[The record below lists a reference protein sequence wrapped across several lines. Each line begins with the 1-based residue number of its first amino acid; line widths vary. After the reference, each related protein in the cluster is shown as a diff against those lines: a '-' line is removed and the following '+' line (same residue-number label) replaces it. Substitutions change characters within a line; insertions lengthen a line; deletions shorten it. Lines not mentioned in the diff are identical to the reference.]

1 MTTASP
7 DVLVIG
13 GGPAGSTAAAMAAR
27 AGLRV
32 LLLEA
37 GSHPR
42 PHVGESLLPGIIP
55 ILHDIDAL
63 TAVQAAGFGRK
74 TGATHRNWGRTP
86 QWDLWFSDSDAY
98 DEAWLVERDRFDA
111 ILFDAARRSGAEIH
125 EHAAVQ
131 ALHWDGDRLA
141 AVTWQARG
149 GSPETLEPALVID
162 ASGQRAL
169 VAEARDL
176 RTPIEGL
183 RHEALWAHWEAAG
196 RLPPPREHQ
205 AFFVA
210 EPRAWLWL
218 FPLGRDRT
226 SVGVVRLDRE
236 QLTGT
241 TRDYDDAIAASEI
254 LRTTL
259 GPHAR
264 RVTPVRRERDW
275 SYRVDPVAGSG
286 WLAVGDAAGFIDPVL
301 STGVHLAMHSA
312 WHAGR
317 TAAALLQD
325 GDAEAPA
332 RYAAHHR
339 ELFDDLL
346 RMVRFYYQQNVHAE
360 DYFWESKR
368 ILMRHE
374 LSLRPDKAF
383 VVLTSGLVQNLA
395 LRARDEARHAAATAL
410 GDDPRAPSLASPES
424 DGDAGADPDALGF
437 LCIHLRHQPASEPS
451 SSLYVPASLYIL
463 VEPRDPAARALFRTC
478 NWHVNA
484 IAPRHGNDPVSVPAL
499 GPALRWLGGM
509 IDRLDTNP
517 GEPLAAFWRRV
528 RDELVPQLVGE
539 HRTLPGE
546 LALVRIF
553 GE

>member
-1 MTTASP
+1 MTTP

-37 GSHPR
+37 GAHPR

-55 ILHDIDAL
+55 ILQDVDAL
-63 TAVQAAGFGRK
+63 AAVEAAGFGRK

-111 ILFDAARRSGAEIH
+111 ILFDAARRSGAEVH
-125 EHAAVQ
+125 EHAAVHR
-131 ALHWDGDRLA
+131 LHWEGDRLA
-141 AVTWQARG
+141 AVTWAPRG
-149 GSPETLEPALVID
+149 RAPRTLEPALVVD

-169 VAEARDL
+169 VAEARGL
-176 RTPIEGL
+176 RSPIEGL
-183 RHEALWAHWEAAG
+183 RHEALWAHWEGAG

-210 EPRAWLWL
+210 EPRCWLWL
-218 FPLGRDRT
+218 FPLSDRRT

-236 QLTGT
+236 ELTGT
-241 TRDYDDAIAASEI
+241 TRDYDEAIARSEP
-254 LRTTL
+254 LRAVL
-259 GPHAR
+259 GPAAR

-275 SYRVDPVAGSG
+275 SYRVDPVAGPG

-317 TAAALLQD
+317 TAAALLRA

-368 ILMRHE
+368 ILMRRE

-395 LRARDEARHAAATAL
+395 LRAHDEARLAATTSRSVDAH
-410 GDDPRAPSLASPES
+410 APSLATPDEPPR
-424 DGDAGADPDALGF
+424 ADPDVLGF
-437 LCIHLRHQPASEPS
+437 LCIHLRHQPAGEPA
-451 SSLYVPASLYIL
+451 SSLYVV
-463 VEPRDPAARALFRTC
+463 VEPRDPAARALFRTR
-478 NWHVNA
+478 NFHVNA

-499 GPALRWLGGM
+499 GPALRWLGDRL
-509 IDRLDTNP
+509 DRLDTEP

-539 HRTLPGE
+539 PRALPGD
-546 LALVRIF
+546 LSLVRIF

>member
-1 MTTASP
+1 MTEPSP
-7 DVLVIG
+7 EVLVIG
-13 GGPAGSTAAAMAAR
+13 GGPAGSTAAAIAAR

-55 ILHDIDAL
+55 ILQDIDAL
-63 TAVQAAGFGRK
+63 AAVQAAGFGRK

-86 QWDLWFSDSDAY
+86 QWDLWFADSDAY

-111 ILFDAARRSGAEIH
+111 ILFDAARRAGAEVH
-125 EHAAVQ
+125 EHAVVRE
-131 ALHWDGDRLA
+131 LHWDGDRLA
-141 AVTWQARG
+141 AVTWAPRG
-149 GSPETLEPALVID
+149 EAPRTLEPALVID
-162 ASGQRAL
+162 ASGQRSL
-169 VAEARDL
+169 VAEARGL

-183 RHEALWAHWEAAG
+183 RHEALWAHWEDAG
-196 RLPPPREHQ
+196 RLPAPRAHQ

-210 EPRAWLWL
+210 EPRCWLWL
-218 FPLGRDRT
+218 FPLSDRRT

-236 QLTGT
+236 ELTGT
-241 TRDYDDAIAASEI
+241 TRDYDEAIAKSEI
-254 LRTTL
+254 MRTVL
-259 GPHAR
+259 GAAAR

-275 SYRVDPVAGSG
+275 SYRVDPVAGPG
-286 WLAVGDAAGFIDPVL
+286 WLLVGDAAGFIDPVL

-317 TAAALLQD
+317 TAAALLRE
-325 GDAEAPA
+325 GDVAAA
-332 RYAAHHR
+332 AGYAAHHR

-368 ILMRHE
+368 ILMRRE

-395 LRARDEARHAAATAL
+395 LRARDEAHAASRAARVDATAT
-410 GDDPRAPSLASPES
+410 APSLASPIAAT
-424 DGDAGADPDALGF
+424 DDAGADPDELGF
-437 LCIHLRHQPASEPS
+437 LCIHLRHAPAGEPP
-451 SSLYVPASLYIL
+451 SSLYVL
-463 VEPRDPAARALFRTC
+463 VEPRDPAARALFRTR

-499 GPALRWLGGM
+499 GPALRSIGTLV
-509 IDRLDTNP
+509 DRLDTIP
-517 GEPLAAFWRRV
+517 DEPLAGFWRRV
-528 RDELVPQLVGE
+528 RGELVPRLAGL
-539 HRTLPGE
+539 LPGE

>member
-1 MTTASP
+1 MAEPSEP
-7 DVLVIG
+7 HPQVLVIG
-13 GGPAGSTAAAMAAR
+13 GGPAGSTAAAVAAR

-32 LLLEA
+32 LLLEG

-55 ILHDIDAL
+55 ILQDIDAL
-63 TAVQAAGFGRK
+63 AAVQAAGFGRK

-86 QWDLWFSDSDAY
+86 QWDLWFADSDAY

-111 ILFDAARRSGAEIH
+111 ILFDAARRSGADVR

-149 GSPETLEPALVID
+149 EPPCTTTAELVID

-169 VAEARDL
+169 VAEARGL

-183 RHEALWAHWEAAG
+183 RHEALWAHWEGAG

-210 EPRAWLWL
+210 EPRCWLWL
-218 FPLGRDRT
+218 FPLSDHRT

-236 QLTGT
+236 ELTGT
-241 TRDYDDAIAASEI
+241 TRDYDDALAVSAT
-254 LRTTL
+254 LRTVL

-275 SYRVDPVAGSG
+275 SYRVDPVAGPG

-312 WHAGR
+312 WHAGH
-317 TAAALLQD
+317 TAAALVQQ
-325 GDAEAPA
+325 GDAQAPA

-368 ILMRHE
+368 ILMHHE
-374 LSLRPDKAF
+374 LSLRPAKAF

-395 LRARDEARHAAATAL
+395 LRARDAAQHARSMDAH
-410 GDDPRAPSLASPES
+410 APSLEPPAQ
-424 DGDAGADPDALGF
+424 AGTDPDALGF
-437 LCIHLRHQPASEPS
+437 LCIHLRHAPVGEPAA
-451 SSLYVPASLYIL
+451 SLYVL
-463 VEPRDPAARALFRTC
+463 VEPRDPAARALFRTR

-484 IAPRHGNDPVSVPAL
+484 IAPRHGNDPISVPAL
-499 GPALRWLGGM
+499 APALQGIGDLL
-509 IDRLDTNP
+509 DRLDTTP
-517 GEPLAAFWRRV
+517 GESLAAFWRRT
-528 RDELVPQLVGE
+528 REALVAHLVGE
-539 HRTLPGE
+539 PRALPAGF
-546 LALVRIF
+546 ALVRIF

>member
-1 MTTASP
+1 MTDPSP

-13 GGPAGSTAAAMAAR
+13 GGPAGSTAAAVAAR

-32 LLLEA
+32 LLLEG

-42 PHVGESLLPGIIP
+42 AHVGESLLPGIIP
-55 ILHDIDAL
+55 ILQDIDAL
-63 TAVQAAGFGRK
+63 AAVQAAGFGRK
-74 TGATHRNWGRTP
+74 TGATHRKWGRTP

-111 ILFDAARRSGAEIH
+111 ILFDAARRCGAEVH

-131 ALHWDGDRLA
+131 QLHWDGDRLA
-141 AVTWQARG
+141 TITWAPRG
-149 GSPETLEPALVID
+149 EPPRTVEPALVID

-169 VAEARDL
+169 VAEARGL
-176 RTPIEGL
+176 RSPIEGL
-183 RHEALWAHWEAAG
+183 RHEALWAHWEGAG

-210 EPRAWLWL
+210 EARCWLWL
-218 FPLGRDRT
+218 FPLSAGRT

-236 QLTGT
+236 TLTGT
-241 TRDYDDAIAASEI
+241 TRDYDDAIAASEE
-254 LRTTL
+254 LRAVL
-259 GPHAR
+259 GPSAR

-275 SYRVDPVAGSG
+275 SYRVDPVAGPG

-312 WHAGR
+312 WHAGN
-317 TAAALLQD
+317 TAAALLRQ

-346 RMVRFYYQQNVHAE
+346 RMVRFYYQQNLHAE

-368 ILMRHE
+368 ILMRRE

-395 LRARDEARHAAATAL
+395 LRARDEAEHARRIARARS
-410 GDDPRAPSLASPES
+410 GDAPSLAPPDDE
-424 DGDAGADPDALGF
+424 GADPDHLGF
-437 LCIHLRHQPASEPS
+437 LCIHLRHQPAGEPG
-451 SSLYVPASLYIL
+451 SSLYVL
-463 VEPRDPAARALFRTC
+463 VEPRDPAARALFRTRS
-478 NWHVNA
+478 WHVNA

-499 GPALRWLGGM
+499 GPALRRLGGLV
-509 IDRLDTNP
+509 DRLDTIDD
-517 GEPLAAFWRRV
+517 EPLAAFWRRAREPLV
-528 RDELVPQLVGE
+528 AELAA
-539 HRTLPGE
+539 LPPE

>member
-1 MTTASP
+1 MTDSSP
-7 DVLVIG
+7 EVLVIG
-13 GGPAGSTAAAMAAR
+13 GGPAGSTAAAVAAR

-37 GSHPR
+37 SSHPR

-55 ILHDIDAL
+55 ILQDIDAL
-63 TAVQAAGFGRK
+63 AAVQAAGFGRK

-111 ILFDAARRSGAEIH
+111 ILFDAARRSGAEVH

-131 ALHWDGDRLA
+131 RLHFDGDRLA
-141 AVTWQARG
+141 AVTWAPRG
-149 GSPETLEPALVID
+149 GPTRTLEPALVID
-162 ASGQRAL
+162 ASGQRSL
-169 VAEARDL
+169 VAEARGL
-176 RTPIEGL
+176 RTSIEGL
-183 RHEALWAHWEAAG
+183 RHEALWAHWEHAG
-196 RLPPPREHQ
+196 RLPAPREHQ

-218 FPLGRDRT
+218 FPLGRGRT

-236 QLTGT
+236 ELTGT
-241 TRDYDDAIAASEI
+241 TRDYDDAIARSE
-254 LRTTL
+254 LMRTTL
-259 GPHAR
+259 GSAAR

-275 SYRVDPVAGSG
+275 SYRVDPVAGPG
-286 WLAVGDAAGFIDPVL
+286 WLLVGDAAGFIDPVL

-317 TAAALLQD
+317 TAAALLREH
-325 GDAEAPA
+325 DAQAPS

-368 ILMRHE
+368 ILMRRE

-395 LRARDEARHAAATAL
+395 LRARDETGAATRAARSV
-410 GDDPRAPSLASPES
+410 DATAPSLAPHDSP
-424 DGDAGADPDALGF
+424 DAGADPDVLGF
-437 LCIHLRHQPASEPS
+437 LCIHLRHAPASEPAS
-451 SSLYVPASLYIL
+451 SYPLPASLYVLI
-463 VEPRDPAARALFRTC
+463 EPRDPAARALFRTR
-478 NWHVNA
+478 NWHVNV

-499 GPALRWLGGM
+499 GPALRSLGKLV
-509 IDRLDTNP
+509 DRLDTIP
-517 GEPLAAFWRRV
+517 DEPLAVFWRRV
-528 RDELVPQLVGE
+528 RDELVRWLAGPTRE
-539 HRTLPGE
+539 LPDE
-546 LALVRIF
+546 LSLVRIF

>member
-1 MTTASP
+1 MTATEP

-63 TAVQAAGFGRK
+63 AQVQAAGFGRK

-86 QWDLWFSDSDAY
+86 QWDLWFADSDAY

-111 ILFDAARRSGAEIH
+111 ILFDAARRAGAEVH

-131 ALHWDGDRLA
+131 QLHWDGDRLA
-141 AVTWQARG
+141 AVTWQPRG
-149 GSPETLEPALVID
+149 GPARTLAPALVID
-162 ASGQRAL
+162 ASGQRSL
-169 VAEARDL
+169 VAEARGL

-183 RHEALWAHWEAAG
+183 RHEALWAHWEGAG

-210 EPRAWLWL
+210 EPRSWLWL

-241 TRDYDDAIAASEI
+241 TRDYDDAIAASEV
-254 LRTTL
+254 LRGVL

-264 RVTPVRRERDW
+264 RITPVRRERDW
-275 SYRVDPVAGSG
+275 SYRVDPVAGPG

-317 TAAALLQD
+317 TAAERLRG

-346 RMVRFYYQQNVHAE
+346 RMVRFYYQQNLHAE

-368 ILMRHE
+368 ILVRRE
-374 LSLRPDKAF
+374 LSLRPGKAF

-395 LRARDEARHAAATAL
+395 LRARDETQRAAALARSV
-410 GDDPRAPSLASPES
+410 DAHAPSLASPDS
-424 DGDAGADPDALGF
+424 LVDLDAGADPDALGF
-437 LCIHLRHQPASEPS
+437 LCIHLRHQPAGEPP
-451 SSLYVPASLYIL
+451 SSLYVI
-463 VEPRDPAARALFRTC
+463 VEPRDPAARALFRTR

-499 GPALRWLGGM
+499 GPALRWLGGVL
-509 IDRLDTNP
+509 DRLDTRP
-517 GEPLAAFWRRV
+517 DEPLAAFWRRV
-528 RDELVPQLVGE
+528 RDELVPQLFGE
-539 HRTLPGE
+539 RRALPGE
-546 LALVRIF
+546 LVLVRIF

>member
-1 MTTASP
+1 MTDRAP

-13 GGPAGSTAAAMAAR
+13 GGPAGSTAAAVAAR

-32 LLLEA
+32 LLLE
-37 GSHPR
+37 GGRHPR

-55 ILHDIDAL
+55 ILQDIDAL
-63 TAVQAAGFGRK
+63 AAVKAAGFGRK
-74 TGATHRNWGRTP
+74 TGATHRKWGRTP
-86 QWDLWFSDSDAY
+86 QWDLWFRDSDAY

-111 ILFDAARRSGAEIH
+111 ILFHAARRAGAEVH
-125 EHAAVQ
+125 EHAVVQ
-131 ALHWDGDRLA
+131 ALQWDGERLA
-141 AVTWQARG
+141 AVTWAPRGQAPR
-149 GSPETLEPALVID
+149 TVAPALVVD

-169 VAEARDL
+169 VATARGL
-176 RTPIEGL
+176 RSPIEGL
-183 RHEALWAHWEAAG
+183 RHEALWAHFEGAG

-210 EPRAWLWL
+210 EARGWLWL
-218 FPLGRDRT
+218 FPLSEERT

-236 QLTGT
+236 ELTGT
-241 TRDYDDAIAASEI
+241 TRDYDEAIAACDE
-254 LRTTL
+254 LRAVL
-259 GPHAR
+259 GPSAR

-275 SYRVDPVAGSG
+275 SYRVDPVAGPG

-317 TAAALLQD
+317 TAAALLQQ
-325 GDAEAPA
+325 GDAEAPT

-346 RMVRFYYQQNVHAE
+346 RMVRFYYQQNLHAH

-368 ILMRHE
+368 ILMRRE

-395 LRARDEARHAAATAL
+395 LRALDEVELARRTART
-410 GDDPRAPSLASPES
+410 DADAPSLAPLDDE
-424 DGDAGADPDALGF
+424 GADPDHLGF
-437 LCIHLRHQPASEPS
+437 LCIHLRHQPAGEPA
-451 SSLYVPASLYIL
+451 SSLYVL
-463 VEPRDPAARALFRTC
+463 VEPRDPAARALFRTR
-478 NWHVNA
+478 NFHVNA

-499 GPALRWLGGM
+499 GPALRWLGRVVE
-509 IDRLDTNP
+509 RLDTIHD
-517 GEPLAAFWRRV
+517 EPLAAFWRRARTPLV
-528 RDELVPQLVGE
+528 AELGG
-539 HRTLPGE
+539 LPPAF
-546 LALVRIF
+546 ALVRIF